1 MIPGPRHTVGDGS
14 HRQRKARLLTREE
27 MALVTVS
34 DALIVGSAEQPTV
47 FLTTSIEK
55 LTEKDAEAAREHMRR
70 MIFFASLAAK

>member
-1 MIPGPRHTVGDGS
+1 
-14 HRQRKARLLTREE
+14 
-27 MALVTVS
+27 MALVTIS

-47 FLTTSIEK
+47 LLTTSIEK